1 MNSKPLTSLGDY
13 LLAHK
18 LLSESTH
25 TLSLCDPS
33 PTTDIGTNRL
43 LILFTALSPYRAN
56 MWSTSRRPGC
66 GTLIFHLLSG
76 CPALVV
82 PVTASAPLLAW
93 SPWTLSQMRAYQ
105 ACAPG
110 VMDPK
115 DAGGYTPEVQHE
127 QICEFLDSVISLPHL
142 GAAVR
147 EKYEGVLARCVS
159 LVVNGAL
166 ATEKCAHVAGMGKVD
181 PERAGVVMF
190 RY

>member
-1 MNSKPLTSLGDY
+1 MHEEKQSTNPTPGDY

-18 LLSESTH
+18 LLSESAH
-25 TLSLCDPS
+25 TLSLCDPNPS
-33 PTTDIGTNRL
+33 TDTGTNRL
-43 LILFTALSPYRAN
+43 LILFTAISPYRAN

-82 PVTASAPLLAW
+82 PVTSSAPVLAW

-105 ACAPG
+105 AAAPG
-110 VMDPK
+110 FK
-115 DAGGYTPEVQHE
+115 DSSGYAPEVQHE
-127 QICEFLDSVISLPHL
+127 QICEYLDTIISRPHL
-142 GAAVR
+142 SPGVR
-147 EKYEGVLARCVS
+147 ERYEGVLARSVS
-159 LVVNGAL
+159 LVINGAL
-166 ATEKCAHVAGMGKVD
+166 ATERCGGVAGMGKVD